1 MPVSLAYMGGV
12 KEMNG
17 WIYIPSLL
25 SCFIF
30 LYVLLK
36 KLELNQEYTY
46 LDAYLLFS
54 LLILHNGAITRI
66 FTMNFPYFSSVTIH
80 SSCLFFTCATYY
92 LPGQFP
98 KSVICIFLLFG
109 WAGIPS
115 THNVTLL
122 KCSNLLLIY
131 KGVISTHI
139 CSFSFLEL
147 H

>member
-1 MPVSLAYMGGV
+1 MNIYSLPSFLLYFPLCTIEKIGTQPRVHIFRCVSA
-12 KEMNG
+12 
-17 WIYIPSLL
+17 
-25 SCFIF
+25 FF
-30 LYVLLK
+30 LT
-36 KLELNQEYTY
+36 NFTY
-46 LDAYLLFS
+46 
-54 LLILHNGAITRI
+54 GAITRI
-66 FTMNFPYFSSVTIH
+66 FTMNFPYFSSVAIH